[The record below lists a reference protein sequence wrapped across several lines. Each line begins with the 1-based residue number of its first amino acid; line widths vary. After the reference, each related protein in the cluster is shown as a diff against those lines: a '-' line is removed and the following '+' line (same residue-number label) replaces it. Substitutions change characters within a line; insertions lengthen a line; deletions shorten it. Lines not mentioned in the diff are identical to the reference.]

1 MFLDN
6 NYGNGG
12 LVSVTIEVE
21 TKDCSMLG
29 DAELEEMTEVCADGP
44 NQFEIGLI
52 SKQTEEW
59 VLCTTA
65 RENGRL
71 KGFSFFTLERIGGTP
86 SVIIGLASIARTSKR
101 DTFLKAIVTEHLRRS
116 VLAFPDEDVVM
127 GARLNDPSGFEA
139 FKSLTGV
146 APAPNGKESGED
158 RAWGKRLVKRY
169 GMSSLS
175 YDEHKFVAK
184 GSEETAC
191 VVDHT
196 SLKPEKFA
204 PEVVAFFK
212 PLNLKRG
219 DVLIAYGWAMAEDLE
234 KLV

>member
-1 MFLDN
+1 M
-6 NYGNGG
+6 
-12 LVSVTIEVE
+12 
-21 TKDCSMLG
+21 
-29 DAELEEMTEVCADGP
+29 
-44 NQFEIGLI
+44 
-52 SKQTEEW
+52 
-59 VLCTTA
+59 
-65 RENGRL
+65 
-71 KGFSFFTLERIGGTP
+71 
-86 SVIIGLASIARTSKR
+86 IIGLASIARTSKR
-101 DTFLKAIVTEHLRRS
+101 DTVLKAIVTEHLRRS

-191 VVDHT
+191 VIDHT

>member
-1 MFLDN
+1 M
-6 NYGNGG
+6 
-12 LVSVTIEVE
+12 TIEVE

-29 DAELEEMTEVCADGP
+29 DAELEEMTELCAEGP
-44 NQFEIGLI
+44 NSFGIGLI

-86 SVIIGLASIARTSKR
+86 SVIIGLSSISRTSKR
-101 DTFLKAIVTEHLRRS
+101 DTVLKAIVTEHLRRG

-146 APAPNGKESGED
+146 APAPNVKETGED
-158 RAWGKRLVKRY
+158 RAWGKRLVNVTECPLFR
-169 GMSSLS
+169 MTNINLLL
-175 YDEHKFVAK
+175 K
-184 GSEETAC
+184 GLMKQLVCWTTP
-191 VVDHT
+191 V
-196 SLKPEKFA
+196 LG
-204 PEVVAFFK
+204 
-212 PLNLKRG
+212 LKR
-219 DVLIAYGWAMAEDLE
+219 
-234 KLV
+234 

>member
-1 MFLDN
+1 M
-6 NYGNGG
+6 
-12 LVSVTIEVE
+12 TIEVE

-29 DAELEEMTEVCADGP
+29 DAELEEMAELCAEGP
-44 NQFEIGLI
+44 NSFGIGLI

-59 VLCTTA
+59 VLCTTT
-65 RENGRL
+65 RENGHL

-86 SVIIGLASIARTSKR
+86 SVIIGLSSISWTSKR
-101 DTFLKAIVTEHLRRS
+101 DTLLKAIVTEHLRRA

-146 APAPNGKESGED
+146 APDPNVKETGED

-175 YDEHKFVAK
+175 YDEHKFIAK
-184 GSEETAC
+184 GSEEMAC
-191 VVDHT
+191 VIDHE
-196 SLKPEKFA
+196 SLKPEKIDPDVA
-204 PEVVAFFK
+204 AFFK